1 MNLPNL
7 KKALAKNSSNSES
20 SAASALGSAI
30 GKDSESLGRD
40 REIGLKGPRIKK
52 TSFKE
57 VKKDSRFQRGESEA
71 SPANGQSKKTQRKND
86 VPRVKDRAETF
97 GEQFELLRKKEP
109 SIRPLVRAVRRLA
122 DCINDGAPE
131 ASAKVIAE
139 AKVAT
144 HRIFDVQAKV
154 LVEVPDHK
162 TRLAAVTL
170 ELAYVE
176 GLPVKREIVLTGS
189 FESGESVIERL
200 KGSPEAMRVMLG
212 IQKTGGVI
220 DDDTTTGEAL

>member
-1 MNLPNL
+1 V
-7 KKALAKNSSNSES
+7 ADATT
-20 SAASALGSAI
+20 AS
-30 GKDSESLGRD
+30 
-40 REIGLKGPRIKK
+40 
-52 TSFKE
+52 
-57 VKKDSRFQRGESEA
+57 
-71 SPANGQSKKTQRKND
+71 GQSKKTQRKND

-122 DCINDGAPE
+122 DCINEGAPE

-220 DDDTTTGEAL
+220 DDDSTTGEAL